1 MDKNTVI
8 AVVLSVVVIIGSMTI
23 QAKFFPPAEPAVP
36 PASPAPQ
43 SEQAAEAPAPAAT
56 QAGQPAPA
64 TTGQPI
70 PSGQP
75 AAVLPPLEEEAP
87 EEETIQMETG
97 VFDLTFSN
105 RGAVLTSVRLKD
117 YVNTDGSPVEMV
129 LTEESGRYPFSLQL
143 GSYRELKE
151 QATDQLFY
159 YTESL
164 TGERIDF
171 YRDFYSRTGIPFRLT
186 KSFLFKPDDYMIEV
200 QVTIENSVNDIPVLS
215 EGGIAYS
222 LAVGPQIGPEYKKL
236 DRRNEYRMY
245 ITYANGK
252 KRSTKTDKDGITV
265 LDERVNW
272 ASVCGKYFALIA
284 LPDAT
289 DYRIS
294 YDTRTLSGLK
304 DQSSLVFER
313 PELKSAKQVDSYRFF
328 IGPKDPRILA
338 RYNDADKNAYGL
350 ESRHFEETATSS
362 MIIRPLAKLLKLIME
377 LFYTIIPNYGIAI
390 LLTTLL
396 IKIVLFPLTHKSFE
410 STARMQSL
418 QPKMAE
424 LREKYKSNPQKMNQE
439 VAALYKKEGVNPLGG
454 CLPLLLQMP
463 IFFGMYNLLSTHF
476 DLRGATFIAGW
487 ITDLSAPES
496 IWDFSHLLANG
507 LPFVHWQNLRL
518 LPLIMVATTFLQ
530 SKLTQAPDASNKNM
544 KMMTYMM
551 PIMFFFILYEMPS
564 GLVLY
569 WTVQNILTVFQ
580 QMYTNHRRKLKTG
593 DDVPPQGGA
602 APGGGKKKSG
612 RR

>member
-8 AVVLSVVVIIGSMTI
+8 AVALSVVVIIGSMTL
-23 QAKFFPPAEPAVP
+23 QAKFFPP
-36 PASPAPQ
+36 
-43 SEQAAEAPAPAAT
+43 SEQPEAAAPAAT
-56 QAGQPAPA
+56 QSEQPAETTAPAGQPAAPM
-64 TTGQPI
+64 
-70 PSGQP
+70 SVQP
-75 AAVLPPLEEEAP
+75 AAVLPPLEEAL
-87 EEETIQMETG
+87 EEETIRMETG

-105 RGAVLTSVRLKD
+105 RGAVLTSAQLKD

-143 GSYRELKE
+143 GSYTELKE
-151 QATDQLFY
+151 QAAEQLFY
-159 YTESL
+159 HTESL

-171 YRDFYSRTGIPFRLT
+171 YRDFYGRTGIPFRLT

-200 QVTIENSVNDIPVLS
+200 QVTIENSINDIPVLS
-215 EGGIAYS
+215 DDDIAYS

-252 KRSTKTDKDGITV
+252 KKTVKVSKDGVTA

-294 YDTRTLSGLK
+294 YDTRTLSGLN
-304 DQSSLVFER
+304 DQSSLIFER

-377 LFYTIIPNYGIAI
+377 LFYAIIPNYGIAI

-410 STARMQSL
+410 STARMQTL

-496 IWDFSHLLANG
+496 IWDFSNLLANG

-580 QMYTNHRRKLKTG
+580 QMYTNHRRKLKNVA
-593 DDVPPQGGA
+593 DLPQKRDA
-602 APGGGKKKSG
+602 APGGGRKKGG